1 MHSRSRNRPRQLFS
15 GRQEAS
21 ETGGRKFGVE
31 FRGGR
36 RLQLRPQVRLHAVAP
51 QVTVDSQICDG
62 ALKLHLHLSFL
73 LAKLQMQ
80 LINCF

>member
-1 MHSRSRNRPRQLFS
+1 MYSRCRNRTRQLIS

-21 ETGGRKFGVE
+21 EAGGRKFGVE

-36 RLQLRPQVRLHAVAP
+36 RVQLRPQVRLHAVAP
-51 QVTVDSQICDG
+51 QVTVDSQICDTT
-62 ALKLHLHLSFL
+62 LKLHSLLRFL
-73 LAKLQMQ
+73 LAKLPRQ

>member
-1 MHSRSRNRPRQLFS
+1 MYSRCRNRTRQLIS

-36 RLQLRPQVRLHAVAP
+36 RVQLRPQVRLHAVAP
-51 QVTVDSQICDG
+51 QVTVDSQICDTT
-62 ALKLHLHLSFL
+62 LKLHSLLRFL
-73 LAKLQMQ
+73 LAKLPRQ